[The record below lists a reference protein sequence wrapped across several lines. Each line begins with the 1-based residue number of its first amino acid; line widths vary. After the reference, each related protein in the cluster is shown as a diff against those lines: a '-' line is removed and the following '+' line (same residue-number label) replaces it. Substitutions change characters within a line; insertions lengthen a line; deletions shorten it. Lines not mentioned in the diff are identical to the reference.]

1 MARDRYMRQPIHLG
15 VVAASII
22 LAVLIYIFMKEALAV
37 TGEAEQTAESPTVS
51 FIKNIATF
59 SARQSGTRRSLW

>member
-22 LAVLIYIFMKEALAV
+22 LAVLIYVFTKEALAV
-37 TGEAEQTAESPTVS
+37 TGEAWLRAAPPTVS
-51 FIKNIATF
+51 FIEIVATF
-59 SARQSGTRRSLW
+59 SARQSGTRKSLW